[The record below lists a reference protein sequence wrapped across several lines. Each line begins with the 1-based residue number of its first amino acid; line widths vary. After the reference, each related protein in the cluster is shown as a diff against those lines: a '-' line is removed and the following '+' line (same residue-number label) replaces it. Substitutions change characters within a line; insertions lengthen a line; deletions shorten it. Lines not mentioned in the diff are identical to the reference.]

1 MNHLITIGVLLAL
14 GAYVYACVYA
24 CLLWGPTGLLLLYVP
39 LVYAAVY
46 SLVSVLRS

>member
-14 GAYVYACVYA
+14 GACVYACVYA
-24 CLLWGPTGLLLLYVP
+24 CVLWGPAGLLLLY
-39 LVYAAVY
+39 VYAAVY